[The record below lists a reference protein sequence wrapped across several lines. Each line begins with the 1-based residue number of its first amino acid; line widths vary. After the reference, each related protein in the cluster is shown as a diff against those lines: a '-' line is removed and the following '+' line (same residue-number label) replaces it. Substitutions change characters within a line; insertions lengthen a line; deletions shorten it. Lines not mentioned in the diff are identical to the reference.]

1 MGSKFRQKAVFDL
14 FCLAAIMLLITSCV
28 STGSLGLPSKN
39 ADKIISGKTTRNE
52 VVKVLGEPE
61 QMLKLD
67 KEGLKNYLSRVEFS
81 DSPPPDFGEG
91 LYEVWIYNGWNH
103 VSALVLTPSYE
114 EAKLAIIVI
123 DDRGICVEKFY
134 RKESE
139 SKF

>member
-1 MGSKFRQKAVFDL
+1 MGSKFRRKVIFYC

-28 STGSLGLPSKN
+28 STGSSSLTSRN
-39 ADKIISGKTTRNE
+39 ADRIISGETTINE

-103 VSALVLTPSYE
+103 LSTLVLTPSYE

-139 SKF
+139 SRF